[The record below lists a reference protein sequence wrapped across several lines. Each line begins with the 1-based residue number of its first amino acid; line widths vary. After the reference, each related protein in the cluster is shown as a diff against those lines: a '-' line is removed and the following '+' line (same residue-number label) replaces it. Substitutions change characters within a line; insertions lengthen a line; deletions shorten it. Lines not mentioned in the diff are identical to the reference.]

1 MKGFILGLTV
11 NEEVSKVVSC
21 SVSLILTLNWVTDIS
36 FEKSKPEIE
45 G

>member
-11 NEEVSKVVSC
+11 KEEGSKVVPC

-36 FEKSKPEIE
+36 FEKSTPEIE

>member
-11 NEEVSKVVSC
+11 KEEVSKVVSR

-36 FEKSKPEIE
+36 TPEIE